1 MVSESSPQFPLRQ
14 ILLDWIASQ
23 PIADRPFLEAQL
35 LHDADRAT
43 AFGITPANV
52 ANHLDQR
59 LHWLRSSY
67 AAIDRFCR
75 TTLGWTG
82 CSLEWLWNV
91 GLPIAMQLA
100 NWRQMQEPCL
110 MVGMLG
116 GQGTGKTTLSRILA
130 EILAVMDLCVCRL
143 SIDDLYK
150 TYAERQQLQQADP
163 RFRWRGP
170 PGTHDVELGLSV
182 LHQLRSD
189 SPHQSVA
196 IPRFDKSLWAGA
208 GDRTD
213 PEIVTGADIVLF
225 EGWFVGVRP
234 VDPAAFETAPAP
246 IVAETDRAFA
256 REINDRLVAYL
267 PLWQQLD
274 RLMVLCPTDYH
285 FSQQWRRQA
294 EHQMM
299 AAGRSGM
306 TDAEIDEFVEYFW
319 RSLHPEL
326 FITPLLR
333 DPHTDLVIEL
343 DINHQPVRIYNSR
356 CRNN

>member
-1 MVSESSPQFPLRQ
+1 MVSGSSSQFPLHQ
-14 ILLDWIASQ
+14 VLLDWIAGQS
-23 PIADRPFLEAQL
+23 IADRAFLAAQL
-35 LHDADRAT
+35 LHDADRAA
-43 AFGITPANV
+43 AFGITSANV
-52 ANHLDQR
+52 VSHLDQR

-82 CSLEWLWNV
+82 CSIEWLWNV
-91 GLPIAMQLA
+91 GLPIAMRLSH
-100 NWRQMQEPCL
+100 WRQLQEPCL
-110 MVGMLG
+110 IVGILG
-116 GQGTGKTTLSRILA
+116 GQGTGKSTLSRILT
-130 EILAVMDLCVCRL
+130 EILAVMGLCVGRL

-163 RFRWRGP
+163 RLRWRGP

-182 LHQLRSD
+182 LQQLRSV
-189 SPHQSVA
+189 SPHQPVA
-196 IPRFDKSLWAGA
+196 IPRFDKSLWSGA

-213 PEIVTGADIVLF
+213 PEIVTKADIVLF

-234 VDPAAFETAPAP
+234 IDPAAFDSAPPP
-246 IVAETDRAFA
+246 IVTETDRAFA
-256 REINDRLVAYL
+256 RDINDRLRDYL

-274 RLMVLCPTDYH
+274 RLVVLCPRDYR

-294 EHQMM
+294 EHQMI
-299 AAGRSGM
+299 AAGRTGM

-333 DPHTDLVIEL
+333 DPRTDLVIEL
-343 DINHQPVRIYNSR
+343 SIDHQPLRIYHPISH
-356 CRNN
+356 